1 MKVSVLGCSGA
12 IAKGRRTTS
21 FLVDDHLLVDAGT
34 GVGELSLADMA
45 RIDDVVLSHGH
56 LDHIAALP
64 LMVDAVA
71 NLRTSPLQVHALAG
85 TIAALRAHIFNNVIW
100 PDFEN
105 IPTPESPFIHFNIF
119 NIGDVLNIKGK
130 TVEILPAIHTV
141 PAAAFAI
148 SDGGP
153 AWVFSGD
160 TGPNPAF
167 WERVNQINV
176 GALVVETAFSNA
188 ESDLAERSQHLSPAA
203 LGEELSRIA
212 RPGSFPVW
220 ITHTK
225 PAETQ
230 VIMAEINRLPRSATG
245 VHPALQIAWLT
256 EGQVFQW

>member
-21 FLVDDHLLVDAGT
+21 FLVDDHLLIDAGT
-34 GVGELSLADMA
+34 GVGELTLSDMA
-45 RIDDVVLSHGH
+45 RIDHVVLSHGH

-71 NLRTSPLQVHALAG
+71 ALRTRPLQVHALAG
-85 TIAALRAHIFNNVIW
+85 TVAALRAHIFNNVIW

-105 IPTPESPFIHFNIF
+105 IPTPESPFIRFNTF
-119 NIGDVLNIKGK
+119 AIGEVLNIGGK
-130 TVEILPAIHTV
+130 SIEILPAVHTV
-141 PAAAFAI
+141 PAAAFSI

-160 TGPNPAF
+160 TGRNPAF
-167 WERVNQINV
+167 WQRLNQIEV
-176 GALVVETAFSNA
+176 GALVVETAFSDA
-188 ESDLAERSQHLSPAA
+188 ESDLARRSMHLSPAT
-203 LGEELSRIA
+203 LGEELAHIA
-212 RPGSFPVW
+212 RPGAFPVW

-230 VIMAEINRLPRSATG
+230 VIMAEINRLPRSADG
-245 VHPALQIAWLT
+245 VHPALEIAWLT
-256 EGQVFQW
+256 EGHTFEW